1 MNYYKLTPVGW
12 TRLQGAAAKQPSR
25 AFFSE
30 VSPALF
36 AHTFHLAE
44 VIVEVLCACQ
54 ERRVSIE
61 RFIRENELTFAAGN
75 DQVQPDCFCR
85 LTASGRTFNLAFE
98 IDESTESLDSH
109 AVNSVRK
116 KLVTYHGYQDMI
128 LSQWLKQGKRWERP
142 RLRVVFLTRTVER
155 AYHILALAA
164 ETNRHLSRRLVY
176 AATQDTF
183 VSDPDP
189 LFAPIFVDHF
199 GNWQSLIDL
208 HPTAQFHKAPVRLKM
223 PLEAALLVC

>member
-1 MNYYKLTPVGW
+1 M
-12 TRLQGAAAKQPSR
+12 
-25 AFFSE
+25 
-30 VSPALF
+30 
-36 AHTFHLAE
+36 
-44 VIVEVLCACQ
+44 
-54 ERRVSIE
+54 
-61 RFIRENELTFAAGN
+61 
-75 DQVQPDCFCR
+75 QPDCFCR

-128 LSQWLKQGKRWERP
+128 LSQWLKQGKRWDRP
-142 RLRVVFLTRTVER
+142 RLRVIFLTRTVER

-164 ETNRHLSRRLVY
+164 ETNRQPSRRLVY

-189 LFAPIFVDHF
+189 LFAPIFVNHF

-208 HPTAQFHKAPVRLKM
+208 HPSAPFRKATVRLKPGWGAGLPPTELAC
-223 PLEAALLVC
+223 PLVLKLFSSWDKPFLFTSRARCHRKLASISTARSPPNILPAAARKS